1 MTSRVGSRFREKPTR
16 NDQLLSSCFI
26 ALAISASALA
36 TSTLPADR
44 FTPAEPITA
53 QELFGQTIRASS
65 HRSPA
70 EELSGFHVAEG
81 FQVDLIAAEPAISKP
96 MNMAFDVKGR
106 LWITQ
111 STQYPFPAKADESG
125 SDAVVVLED
134 KDSNGSFETTRV
146 FADGLN
152 IPIGLLPYGDGVL
165 CFSIPNIL
173 YLRDTDNDGL
183 CDTREVVLGPF
194 DTTRDTHGMVNSLR
208 MGEDNWVYACHGFN
222 NQSKVQGKDGQSISM
237 TSGNV
242 FRFKPDG
249 SRVELFTQGQVNPF
263 GMARDRWGFW
273 YAADCHSKPISQLI
287 RGGCYPSFGR
297 PDDGLG
303 FVPPMMD
310 HLHGSTAI
318 SGLAHSKDSKFP
330 TLFQDNFFSGNVM
343 TCRINR
349 NHLTYQGATAKANA
363 MPDLMT
369 SDDPWFRPVDL
380 QFGPDGCLYVADF
393 YNKVIGHYEVP
404 LDHPDRDRKSGRIW
418 RIRWTGGGETIE
430 KQAAPKTID
439 DPKALFADRFVNGL
453 DSVAALSSI
462 TRAVSAADL
471 NEPLSAMQA
480 YYLYSKLGANKED
493 EPSWLLRQI
502 AREDSLSDPVLKQS
516 ILIATRDIL
525 TRLKQRDN
533 AAYDQAIAKLC
544 SNEVLEL
551 ANKPVAFSMET
562 TYVRA
567 LVRVLLSLK
576 DARAAAGVLSLCEKQ
591 AAMSNATADQQ
602 RALEET
608 IQSIADVV
616 DESNMD
622 RFMALLDSTTK
633 DADARADQLLRIAGR
648 QMQQRGR
655 VLGSL
660 LSRCQVMVGNLGGEW
675 LKQAEASSKG
685 SDGFQLIHWSANS
698 TKKDERRNWPT
709 EKREL
714 ARSSNSESKR
724 GSFFSSFPLGES
736 YIGTWASSPFIANG
750 KLDFYVV
757 GHNGLPS
764 KESTTKNYVA
774 LVKLDVAGN
783 VAEELFRAQP
793 PRSDIGQQVEWDL
806 AKHAGMTVQLRVV
819 DGDADASYAWIGI
832 GESSQSGLNPSPIR
846 DQWDRIVSIVEL
858 CGVPSAADGLE
869 KVSQLLGSKKMDW
882 QSRYRLQ
889 RLRSKGGL
897 PEIVEL
903 VDFAVDHNWLDLL
916 DLLAIDV
923 RKNPDWDWGVFGN
936 EGLRKFGDALCRRCS
951 YQEQERLVLKLS
963 KHRSAI
969 AVIASLCERG
979 AMSRDALRVL
989 PKSWWE
995 SLPADSLSQLEALRP
1010 EANAS
1015 SDRLAVVERKVA
1027 AIERMDVDMQV
1038 GKKQFA
1044 DRCAICHKLG
1054 DQGKVIG
1061 PQLEGVGARGA
1072 ARLSEDIL
1080 WPDRNV
1086 DEAFRMTLLLLESGE
1101 SVSGLVSDRTVESL
1115 LLTDQT
1121 GKQRRILLSEID
1133 QEKPSK
1139 LSLMP
1144 GNFDE
1149 LMTDGEFASLIGFL
1163 RSSVSSAK

>member
-1 MTSRVGSRFREKPTR
+1 MTSHVGSRFREKPTLIVP
-16 NDQLLSSCFI
+16 LLSSCFVAI
-26 ALAISASALA
+26 AISVSALTA
-36 TSTLPADR
+36 SPLPDER

-70 EELSGFHVAEG
+70 EELAGFHLPEG

-96 MNMAFDVKGR
+96 MNMAFDAKGR

-111 STQYPFPAKADESG
+111 STQYPFPAKADEVG
-125 SDAVVVLED
+125 TDAVVVLED

-173 YLRDTDNDGL
+173 YLRDTDNDGR

-222 NQSKVQGKDGQSISM
+222 NQSKVQGKDGHSISM

-303 FVPPMMD
+303 FVPAMMD

-330 TLFQDNFFSGNVM
+330 ALFEDNFFSGNVM

-363 MPDLMT
+363 MPDLLT

-430 KQAAPKTID
+430 KQATSKTID
-439 DPKALFADRFVNGL
+439 DPKALFEGYSINGI
-453 DSVAALSSI
+453 DSGTDGSAM
-462 TRAVSAADL
+462 TRTVGFSDL
-471 NEPLSAMQA
+471 KQTLSAMQA

-502 AREDSLSDPVLKQS
+502 AREDSLNDPVLKQS

-525 TRLKQRDN
+525 TRLNQRDN
-533 AAYDQAIAKLC
+533 AAYDQAVAKLC
-544 SNEVLEL
+544 SDEVLEL
-551 ANKPVAFSMET
+551 ANKPAAFSMET

-576 DARAAAGVLSLCEKQ
+576 EAKAAAGVLSLCEKQ
-591 AAMSNATADQQ
+591 ASMSIATADQQ
-602 RALEET
+602 RALEEI

-648 QMQQRGR
+648 QKQQRGK

-660 LSRCQVMVGNLGGEW
+660 LSRCQAMVGNLGSEW
-675 LKQAEASSKG
+675 LKQAEAASKG
-685 SDGFQLIHWSANS
+685 SDGFQLIHWSASS

-714 ARSSNSESKR
+714 NRHPNLEAKR

-736 YIGTWASSPFIANG
+736 YVGTWASSPFVANG
-750 KLDFYVV
+750 KVDFYVV

-764 KESTTKNYVA
+764 KESTAKNYVA

-783 VAEELFRAQP
+783 VVEELFRAQP

-806 AKHAGMTVQLRVV
+806 SQYAGATVQLRVV

-832 GESSQSGLNPSPIR
+832 GESSQSGLNPGSIR
-846 DQWDRIVSIVEL
+846 DQWERIVSIVDL
-858 CGVPSAADGLE
+858 CGVPSTVDGQE
-869 KVSQLLGSKKMDW
+869 KVSQLLDSKKMDW
-882 QSRYRLQ
+882 RSRYRLQ
-889 RLRSKGGL
+889 RLRNKGGQ
-897 PEIVEL
+897 PEVLEFI
-903 VDFAVDHNWLDLL
+903 DFAVDHNWMDLL
-916 DLLAIDV
+916 ELLAIDV
-923 RKNPDWDWGVFGN
+923 KKNPDWDWSASGK
-936 EGLRKFGDALCRRCS
+936 GLRKFAEALCKRCS

-963 KHRSAI
+963 KHRSATS
-969 AVIASLCERG
+969 AIASLCEQG
-979 AMSRDALRVL
+979 SMSRDALRVL

-995 SLPADSLSQLEALRP
+995 SLPAESLTQFEALRP

-1015 SDRLAVVERKVA
+1015 TDRLAVVERKVA
-1027 AIERMDVDMQV
+1027 VIERMDVDMQV

-1061 PQLEGVGARGA
+1061 PQLEGVGARGP

-1086 DEAFRMTLLLLESGE
+1086 DEAFRMTILLLESGE
-1101 SVSGLVSDRTVESL
+1101 SVSGLVSDRTAESL

-1163 RSSVSSAK
+1163 RSSVSSTK

>member
-1 MTSRVGSRFREKPTR
+1 MTSRNKVLLPTC
-16 NDQLLSSCFI
+16 LLVI
-26 ALAISASALA
+26 ATTARVFAIDPV
-36 TSTLPADR
+36 PADR
-44 FTPAEPITA
+44 FTPAEPSTA
-53 QELFGQTIRASS
+53 QELFGQTIRASN

-70 EELSGFHVAEG
+70 EELAGFHVPEG
-81 FQVDLIAAEPAISKP
+81 FQVDLIAAEPSITKP
-96 MNMAFDVKGR
+96 MNMAFDGKGR

-111 STQYPFPAKADESG
+111 STQYPFPAKADEKG
-125 SDAVVVLED
+125 TDAVMVLED
-134 KDSNGSFETTRV
+134 KDGNGSFETTRV

-173 YLRDTDNDGL
+173 YLRDTDNDGV
-183 CDTREVVLGPF
+183 CDTRDIVLGPF

-208 MGEDNWVYACHGFN
+208 MGEGNWVYACHGFN
-222 NQSKVQGKDGQSISM
+222 NQSKVQGKDGHSISM

-242 FRFKPDG
+242 FRFRPDG
-249 SRVELFTQGQVNPF
+249 SRVELFAQGQVNPF

-303 FVPPMMD
+303 FVPPMME

-330 TLFQDNFFSGNVM
+330 IAFEDNFLSGNVM

-363 MPDLMT
+363 MPDLLT

-380 QFGPDGCLYVADF
+380 QFGPDGCLYIADF

-404 LDHPDRDRKSGRIW
+404 LDHPDRDRTSGRIW

-430 KQAAPKTID
+430 KQVATKTIN
-439 DPKALFADRFVNGL
+439 DPKSLFAGVNGL
-453 DSVAALSSI
+453 DSGAE
-462 TRAVSAADL
+462 R
-471 NEPLSAMQA
+471 LSAMEA
-480 YYLYSKLGANKED
+480 YSLYTKLGAEKED

-502 AREDSLSDPVLKQS
+502 AREDISNDPVLKQA

-525 TRLKQRDN
+525 TRLKQRDK
-533 AAYDQAIAKLC
+533 AAYDQAVTKLC

-551 ANKPVAFSMET
+551 ANKPASFSMET
-562 TYVRA
+562 RYVKA
-567 LVRVLLSLK
+567 LVRVLLSLRDSK
-576 DARAAAGVLSLCEKQ
+576 AAAGVLSLCEKQ
-591 AAMSNATADQQ
+591 ASMSNATPDQQ

-648 QMQQRGR
+648 QMQQRGK

-660 LSRCQVMVGNLGGEW
+660 LSRCLAMVGNLGGEW
-675 LKQAEASSKG
+675 LKQAEMVSKV
-685 SDGFQLIHWSANS
+685 SDGFQLIHWSASS
-698 TKKDERRNWPT
+698 TKKDERRNWPA

-714 ARSSNSESKR
+714 ARSANAEAKR
-724 GSFFSSFPLGES
+724 SSFFSSFPLGES
-736 YIGTWASSPFIANG
+736 YVGTWSSSPFIAKG

-764 KESTTKNYVA
+764 KEAMPKNYVS

-783 VAEELFRAQP
+783 VSEELYRTLP
-793 PRSDIGQQVEWDL
+793 PRSDIGQRVEWDL
-806 AKHAGMTVQLRVV
+806 AKHAGETVQLRVV
-819 DGDADASYAWIGI
+819 DGDSDASYAWIGI
-832 GESSQSGLNPSPIR
+832 GESSQIGLNPGALR
-846 DQWDRIVSIVEL
+846 DQWERIVSIVEL
-858 CGVPSAADGLE
+858 CGLPSSGDGTE
-869 KVSQLLGSKKMDW
+869 KISKLLDSRMIDW
-882 QSRYRLQ
+882 QNRYRLQ
-889 RLRSKGGL
+889 RLRDKGAH

-903 VDFAVDHNWLDLL
+903 VDFAVDHHWLDILE
-916 DLLAIDV
+916 LLAINV
-923 RKNPDWDWGVFGN
+923 AKAPDWDWSAFGS

-969 AVIASLCERG
+969 AAIASLCERG
-979 AMSRDALRVL
+979 SMSRDALRVL

-995 SLPADSLSQLEALRP
+995 SLPPESLARMETLKP
-1010 EANAS
+1010 EATAS
-1015 SDRLAVVERKVA
+1015 TDRLAVVERKVTA
-1027 AIERMDVDMQV
+1027 MERLDIDLEL

-1054 DQGKVIG
+1054 DQGKVVG

-1086 DEAFRMTLLLLESGE
+1086 DEAFRMTILLLDSGE
-1101 SVSGLVSDRTVESL
+1101 SVSGLVSDRTAESL
-1115 LLTDQT
+1115 LFTDQS
-1121 GKQRRILLSEID
+1121 GKQRRILLSEIE
-1133 QEKPSK
+1133 QEKLSK

-1149 LMTDGEFASLIGFL
+1149 LMTDAEFASLIGYL
-1163 RSSVSSAK
+1163 RNSANPKR